1 MWYGGWRALRAPSLS
16 RFPGDIFGQKGRE
29 AVGNGHRNKGV
40 PRCESARTSCIERA
54 ACRTRCSWYVRGQRR
69 RLSLDA
75 VAGDGPIL
83 ARSESFTS
91 CDDVE
96 RAARRVRDG
105 AASARFD
112 RRAGEFTP
120 VDLGA
125 RRDGP
130 NDDLDAERWLDE
142 GGSFSSEAVL
152 T

>member
-1 MWYGGWRALRAPSLS
+1 MATATKESRAASQLARHALNVLRA
-16 RFPGDIFGQKGRE
+16 G
-29 AVGNGHRNKGV
+29 
-40 PRCESARTSCIERA
+40 
-54 ACRTRCSWYVRGQRR
+54 
-69 RLSLDA
+69 LDA
-75 VAGDGPIL
+75 VGMFEDNGGACRWMLSPGDGPIL

-91 CDDVE
+91 YDDAE
-96 RAARRVRDG
+96 RSARRVRDG

-130 NDDLDAERWLDE
+130 SDDLDAERWLDE
-142 GGSFSSEAVL
+142 AGSFSSEAVL

>member
-1 MWYGGWRALRAPSLS
+1 MQLVCSRTTAAPVA
-16 RFPGDIFGQKGRE
+16 G
-29 AVGNGHRNKGV
+29 
-40 PRCESARTSCIERA
+40 CC
-54 ACRTRCSWYVRGQRR
+54 RR
-69 RLSLDA
+69 RWT
-75 VAGDGPIL
+75 IL

-91 CDDVE
+91 YDDAE
-96 RAARRVRDG
+96 RAAP
-105 AASARFD
+105 SARFD

-130 NDDLDAERWLDE
+130 SDDLDAERWLDE

>member
-29 AVGNGHRNKGV
+29 AVGYGHRNKGV
-40 PRCESARTSCIERA
+40 PRCESARTPCIERA

-69 RLSLDA
+69 RP
-75 VAGDGPIL
+75 VAGCCRRRWTIL

-91 CDDVE
+91 YDDAE
-96 RAARRVRDG
+96 RAAP
-105 AASARFD
+105 SARFD

-130 NDDLDAERWLDE
+130 SDDLDAERWLDE
-142 GGSFSSEAVL
+142 GGSFSSEAVR